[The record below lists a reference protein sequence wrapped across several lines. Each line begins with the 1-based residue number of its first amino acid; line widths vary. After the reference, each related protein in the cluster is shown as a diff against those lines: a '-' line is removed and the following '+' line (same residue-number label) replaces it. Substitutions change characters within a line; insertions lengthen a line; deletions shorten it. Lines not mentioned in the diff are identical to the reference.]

1 MKEKEDLMEAKNG
14 IKVWVPESKLEE
26 WKKAQENGPEELTPA
41 EKRLKEMIMERFY
54 GKDK

>member
-1 MKEKEDLMEAKNG
+1 MKETEYLMEAKNG